1 MKRDIYIGLMS
12 GTSMDAIDAVAVS
25 FSSLPLTVIAQHRI
39 PFSSELKH
47 DLLALCRS
55 GPNEIER
62 MAQLDNRLAKLYAQ
76 VVNSMLDT
84 YGLDRAAVVAIGSHG
99 QTIRHEPQ
107 GEYPFTL
114 QIGNPA
120 MLAHLTGITVVADF
134 RRRDIAAGGQGA
146 PLVPAFHQAVFNSDK
161 LSRVVVNI
169 GGMANITILPAAQD
183 QMVMG
188 FDTGPGNVL
197 MDGWIRRYQGQDYD
211 SDGQWAARGT
221 VNAALFSACIAE
233 PYFTQSP
240 PKSTGRELFDLQW
253 LDRMMALAGYDNA
266 GAPKPEDAQ
275 ATLCELTAWSIAQS
289 ILQYAPAADEVYVCG
304 GGYRNGYLMQR
315 LASLLPALNLAGTDQ
330 LGLHT
335 DLVEASAFA
344 WLAKQAINGCPGN
357 LPSVTGALRP
367 VILGAIYPA

>member
-25 FSSLPLTVIAQHRI
+25 FSSFPLTIIAQHCI
-39 PFSSELKH
+39 PFSPELKH
-47 DLLALCRS
+47 DLLALCHS
-55 GPNEIER
+55 GSNEIER
-62 MAQLDNRLAKLYAQ
+62 MAQMDNRLAKLYAQ
-76 VVNSMLDT
+76 AVNVMLDIHR
-84 YGLDRAAVVAIGSHG
+84 LDRGEVVAIGSHG

-107 GEYPFTL
+107 GANPFTL

-120 MLAHLTGITVVADF
+120 MLAHLTGITTVADF

-146 PLVPAFHQAVFNSDK
+146 PLVPAFHKAIFRSDK

-197 MDGWIRRYQGQDYD
+197 MDGWIRRCQGLDYD
-211 SDGQWAARGT
+211 DNGQWASRGA
-221 VNAALFSACIAE
+221 VNAPLFNACISE
-233 PYFTQSP
+233 PYFSLSP
-240 PKSTGRELFDLQW
+240 PKSTGRELFDQQW
-253 LDRMMALAGYDNA
+253 LDRAITLAGGDTIVQ
-266 GAPKPEDAQ
+266 KPEDVQ

-289 ILQYAPAADEVYVCG
+289 ILKYAPSADEVFVCG
-304 GGYRNGYLMQR
+304 GGYRNGHLMRR
-315 LASLLPALNLAGTDQ
+315 LASLLPAANLAGTDQ
-330 LGLHT
+330 LGLHP
-335 DLVEASAFA
+335 DLVEATAFA
-344 WLAKQAINGCPGN
+344 WLAKQTMNGLPGN
-357 LPSVTGALRP
+357 LPSVTGALQS